1 MESVRVGILGAGWF
15 GHAHA
20 QTLAAMAGVEV
31 TGIWS
36 RTRAHAE
43 ALAAGLATG
52 SPCVYDGWA
61 ELIAS
66 GDVDAVVIARAPPV
80 RSAPFAAAVERG
92 LHVLVEKP
100 LSIDLPEA
108 QEMAHRA
115 ASASCVTATSFTW
128 RYTAACRAA

>member
-1 MESVRVGILGAGWF
+1 MDSVRVGILGAGGI

-20 QTLAAMAGVEV
+20 QALAAMAGVQV

-36 RTRAHAE
+36 RTRANAE

-52 SPCVYDGWA
+52 SARVYDGWD

-66 GDVDAVVIARAPPV
+66 RDVDAVVIATAPPV
-80 RSAPFAAAVERG
+80 RGAPFAAAVERG

-100 LSIDLPEA
+100 LSIDL
-108 QEMAHRA
+108 
-115 ASASCVTATSFTW
+115 
-128 RYTAACRAA
+128 